1 MNIKI
6 SLIKKMSQ
14 TTVNFLKSLDYSEVK
29 QIKPIF
35 TNSNCKVLQLV
46 LKKGQ
51 GLSEHSTPIDAF
63 LHVIEGECELSMAG
77 KIYILKENDTI
88 VLPKGVLHE
97 VWAKNSNARM
107 LLTR

>member
-1 MNIKI
+1 
-6 SLIKKMSQ
+6 MSQ
-14 TTVNFLKSLDYSEVK
+14 TSINIIQSLDYSDVK
-29 QIKPIF
+29 LIKPIF

-63 LHVIEGECELSMAG
+63 LHIIEGECELTMAG
-77 KIYILKENDTI
+77 KTYTLKVNDTI
-88 VLPKGVLHE
+88 VLPKDVLHE